1 VSGER
6 IKVFIVDDHES
17 TVQTISSLLRLEKDF
32 EIVGTSGDGITAVDE
47 VAALAPDVVLM
58 DVNMPRMDGIT
69 ATEVIRAKAPDVA
82 VVMLTGE
89 ADQELLRRSMNVGAS
104 YFLNKPVSPDEL
116 FNALR
121 RSHEQAQLRKQ
132 HYMRS
137 TPLPEA
143 PTGGGTVV
151 ALFSPSGGVGRTTIA
166 VNLAIALQRVAAKP
180 TALVDLSIPF
190 GDVGVLLNARPDS
203 RTIADLVGKFGEA
216 DARDVEGLLIQH
228 ASGIRAL
235 LAPPSPQA
243 GELITADDVRKIL
256 LVVRSRY
263 AFVIV
268 DTYPSYSDPMI
279 AVLEEADTILLPL
292 TLELTSVK
300 NARVF
305 IELRR
310 KLQPPLDDKVKLLLN
325 RGEAAVG
332 LKLADVETG
341 LGRKVEHI
349 LTTDEQS
356 LRIAMNRGQPVLD
369 THAGS
374 RLSKDFLAMARGLAG
389 MKEPAA
395 AAR

>member
-6 IKVFIVDDHES
+6 IRVFIVDDHEA
-17 TVQTISSLLRLEKDF
+17 TVQTISSLLRLEEDF
-32 EIVGTSGDGITAVDE
+32 EVVGTSGDGIAAVDQ
-47 VAALAPDVVLM
+47 VAALVPDVVLM
-58 DVNMPRMDGIT
+58 DINMPRMDGIT
-69 ATEVIRAKAPDVA
+69 ATEVIHAKSPDVS
-82 VVMLTGE
+82 VIMLTGE

-132 HYMRS
+132 RYVRS
-137 TPLPEA
+137 TPLPEG
-143 PTGGGTVV
+143 PSGGGTVI

-166 VNLAIALQRVAAKP
+166 VNLAIALLRVAAKP

-216 DARDVEGLLIQH
+216 DARDLEGLLIQH

-235 LAPPSPQA
+235 LAPPSPEA
-243 GELITADDVRKIL
+243 GELITADDVQKIL
-256 LVVRSRY
+256 LVIRSRFSY
-263 AFVIV
+263 VVV
-268 DTYPSYSDPMI
+268 DTYPSYGDPMM
-279 AVLEEADTILLPL
+279 AALEEADTILLPM

-305 IELRR
+305 LELAR
-310 KLQPPLDDKVKLLLN
+310 KLSLDHKVKLLVN
-325 RGEAAVG
+325 RSDTVQGI
-332 LKLADVETG
+332 KLADVEG
-341 LGRKVEHI
+341 GFGRKADHL
-349 LTTDEQS
+349 LTTDEPA
-356 LRIAMNRGQPVLD
+356 LRIAMNRGQPMLD
-369 THAGS
+369 THPGS
-374 RLSKDFLAMARGLAG
+374 RLAKDFLALARALSGIS
-389 MKEPAA
+389 EPAA